1 MTTND
6 PARASRLGRRSRN
19 KGASFERIIAIE
31 LREIFGPQVRRG
43 LGQARNA
50 GEVPD
55 IDGAPFWIECKHQHR
70 PNIARAMMQA
80 VRDSRGRKPP
90 LVISRADN
98 EPVFV
103 TMGLGTFVQLV
114 QQSQKKEINDH
125 GEQSKEST
133 ATSSAQTTKTGNEEG
148 A

>member
-1 MTTND
+1 MTIND

-19 KGASFERIIAIE
+19 KGASFERLIAIE
-31 LREIFGPQVRRG
+31 LREVFGPQVRRG

-55 IDGAPFWIECKHQHR
+55 IDGTPYWCECKHQHR
-70 PNIARAMMQA
+70 PNIARAMLQA

-103 TMGLGTFVQLV
+103 TMGLGTFIQLV
-114 QQSQKKEINDH
+114 QTQKKEINDD
-125 GEQSKEST
+125 GKPST
-133 ATSSAQTTKTGNEEG
+133 EGSTKGSSQTAKTQDEEG
-148 A
+148 S